1 MARLAVLVGGFRNDI
16 YLRVIKPKVMINNK
30 GREEVIKC
38 EKWARHLWMPHK
50 DKYEKCHIESI
61 VELHKLKFNFKT
73 RWNHCVST
81 IKWFLCKLTGIFLT
95 EPKTLLL
102 LQETKLHS
110 SKVYL
115 YLMFYFLPKKVIS
128 PSQQHNG
135 GNTFFHDHH
144 KFCICNN
151 ARDTFWIL

>member
-1 MARLAVLVGGFRNDI
+1 MNWGLHKRHLLMGYQAKSDDKQQGEGVGHKMWKMG
-16 YLRVIKPKVMINNK
+16 P
-30 GREEVIKC
+30 
-38 EKWARHLWMPHK
+38 RHLWMPHK
-50 DKYEKCHIESI
+50 DKYEKYHIESI
-61 VELHKLKFNFKT
+61 VELPINSNSTSKR

-128 PSQQHNG
+128 PSQQHNVG
-135 GNTFFHDHH
+135 DTFFHDHH
-144 KFCICNN
+144 V
-151 ARDTFWIL
+151 L